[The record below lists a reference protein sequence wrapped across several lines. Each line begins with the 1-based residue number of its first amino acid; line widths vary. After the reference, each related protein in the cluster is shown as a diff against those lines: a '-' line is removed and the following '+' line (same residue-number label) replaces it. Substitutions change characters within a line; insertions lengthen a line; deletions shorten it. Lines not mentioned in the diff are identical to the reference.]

1 MNILNKL
8 CELING
14 KKTERRKR
22 YIWKPLPDIT
32 VYELAQLVPY
42 FRCSMDTMDKL
53 YYKVLKDELKRHI
66 EVKEE

>member
-1 MNILNKL
+1 M
-8 CELING
+8 E
-14 KKTERRKR
+14 RKR
-22 YIWKPLPDIT
+22 KEEKDIFGSHYPDIT